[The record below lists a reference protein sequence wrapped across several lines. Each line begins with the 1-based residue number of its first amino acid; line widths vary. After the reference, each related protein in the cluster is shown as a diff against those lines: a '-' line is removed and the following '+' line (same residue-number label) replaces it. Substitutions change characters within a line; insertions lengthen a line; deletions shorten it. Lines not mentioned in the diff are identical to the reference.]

1 MTTVKHQYP
10 SYPLRIPPSTMKKI
24 KSIAEYNGR
33 SLNKEIEQL
42 ILRHIQNFE
51 HKNGKIVITD
61 EDD

>member
-10 SYPLRIPPSTMKKI
+10 SYPLRISPTTMKKI